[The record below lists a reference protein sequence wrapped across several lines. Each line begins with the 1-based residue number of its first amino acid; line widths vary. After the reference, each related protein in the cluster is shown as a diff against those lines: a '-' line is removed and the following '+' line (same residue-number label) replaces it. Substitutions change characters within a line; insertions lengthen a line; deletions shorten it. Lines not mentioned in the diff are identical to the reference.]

1 MAAADFS
8 NMKRADEPLDEEV
21 SGLRIACVT
30 LGVLVI
36 GPLFL
41 SSSLLGLFAGWFAA
55 TYLIGASGTTGLWAR
70 EIGAQVHEMLS
81 TLRSMAEDRDIP
93 GMLATAKSTCGNLYT
108 TCATELASFEKSVG
122 LRTKCLALVTPL
134 WERLIA
140 LCEERGL
147 TEKLSMLMERLQ
159 RLLAASGIQERL
171 ARMEA
176 NIEKR
181 RRGKAR

>member
-1 MAAADFS
+1 M
-8 NMKRADEPLDEEV
+8 
-21 SGLRIACVT
+21 
-30 LGVLVI
+30 
-36 GPLFL
+36 
-41 SSSLLGLFAGWFAA
+41 
-55 TYLIGASGTTGLWAR
+55 
-70 EIGAQVHEMLS
+70 
-81 TLRSMAEDRDIP
+81 
-93 GMLATAKSTCGNLYT
+93 
-108 TCATELASFEKSVG
+108 
-122 LRTKCLALVTPL
+122 
-134 WERLIA
+134 IA